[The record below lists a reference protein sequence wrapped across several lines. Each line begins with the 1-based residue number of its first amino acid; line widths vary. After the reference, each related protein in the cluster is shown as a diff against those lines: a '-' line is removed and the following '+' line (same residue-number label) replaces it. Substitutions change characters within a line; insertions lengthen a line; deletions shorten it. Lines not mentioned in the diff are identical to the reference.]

1 MPRLLGD
8 KIWVWLAIT
17 AQIVVTVALL
27 WPALDLPQTDVPM
40 ADKWAHFLVF
50 SVLFYLWAQA
60 LSVKNQIRRLS
71 VKLVIA
77 LIFYG
82 TIIEVI
88 QDSWSIS
95 RTGDFMD
102 VLANTI
108 GILMGLIVFNI
119 KEKLSF

>member
-8 KIWVWLAIT
+8 KIWVWRAIT
-17 AQIVVTVALL
+17 AQIMVTVALL
-27 WPALDLPQTDVPM
+27 WPAHDLPQTDVPM

>member
-1 MPRLLGD
+1 MGD

-17 AQIVVTVALL
+17 AQIMVTVALL
-27 WPALDLPQTDVPM
+27 WPAPDLPQTDVPM

>member
-8 KIWVWLAIT
+8 KIRVWLAIT
-17 AQIVVTVALL
+17 AQIMVTVALL
-27 WPALDLPQTDVPM
+27 WPAPDWPQTDVPM

-77 LIFYG
+77 LIFYS

-102 VLANTI
+102 VLANTV

>member
-1 MPRLLGD
+1 LGD
-8 KIWVWLAIT
+8 KIRVWLAIT
-17 AQIVVTVALL
+17 AQIMVTVALL
-27 WPALDLPQTDVPM
+27 WPAPDWPQTDVPM
-40 ADKWAHFLVF
+40 ADKWAHLLVF

-77 LIFYG
+77 LIFYS

-102 VLANTI
+102 VLANTV
-108 GILMGLIVFNI
+108 GILLGLIVFNI

>member
-17 AQIVVTVALL
+17 AQIMVTVALL
-27 WPALDLPQTDVPM
+27 LPATDLPQTDVPM

-60 LSVKNQIRRLS
+60 LSVKNQIRQLS

-102 VLANTI
+102 VLANTA